1 MCLRTDVWS
10 APTCGLPL
18 ERRGY
23 VVRATDPAGRD
34 STTDDDNNA
43 PLDPEVEAFAK
54 WFADWW
60 LRRGSRLYAAAK
72 KADPDRFNKK
82 SSEAEA
88 AELPHRWDE
97 ETGRIVVDTEREA
110 DG

>member
-1 MCLRTDVWS
+1 MCGG
-10 APTCGLPL
+10 APYGADYLLNAADTWF
-18 ERRGY
+18 
-23 VVRATDPAGRD
+23 VRPMYAEDN
-34 STTDDDNNA
+34 TTDDGDNT

-72 KADPDRFNKK
+72 KAPDRLNKK
-82 SSEAEA
+82 SKEAED